1 MNRTKVMLVI
11 AACMLLCGIQVKAQG
26 VILYTPY
33 TQIAVS
39 PGESVEYSIEVI
51 NKGTALRNVPL
62 SVQGMPKGW
71 TYQLKSGGWNVGQI
85 AVLGGE
91 RKTVN
96 LKVEIPFV
104 VNKGLYRF
112 QVVAPGI
119 NTLPLVIEVKQEGT
133 SRSELSTN
141 IPSME
146 GHSGTTFT
154 FNVDLRN
161 RSGDRQVYVL
171 SSEAPRGWE
180 VVFKSGGKYIS
191 SINVESGNTEKLTV
205 EATPPTNVAAGKYDI
220 PLYASTST
228 NTASLTISATIK
240 GSYKIELTTPT
251 GLLSTSVP
259 VGGEKNIEL
268 RVKNVG
274 SSALGDISLEYT
286 APSGW
291 EVSFDPKKIAKI
303 DAGQYASVKATI
315 KADRKAIPG
324 DYVVNMEA
332 RTQEVSSSASF
343 RVSVKT
349 PILYGWI
356 GLTVIALGIY
366 VIYYLFKKYGRR

>member
-1 MNRTKVMLVI
+1 MYRTKVMLMLT
-11 AACMLLCGIQVKAQG
+11 ACMLLCGIQTKAQG

-51 NKGTALRNVPL
+51 NKGNSLKNVPL
-62 SVQGMPKGW
+62 VVQGMPKGW
-71 TYQLKSGGWNVGQI
+71 SYQLKSGGWNIGQI

-96 LKVEIPFV
+96 LKVEIPYV
-104 VNKGLYRF
+104 VNKGVYRF
-112 QVVAPGI
+112 QLVAPGI
-119 NTLPLVIEVKQEGT
+119 HALPLVVEVKQEGT

-146 GHSGTTFT
+146 GHSGSTFT

-180 VVFKSGGKYIS
+180 VVFKSAGKYIS

-205 EATPPTNVAAGKYDI
+205 EVNPPDNVPAGKYNI

-228 NTASLTISATIK
+228 NSASLVLTATIT

-259 VGGEKNIEL
+259 VGGEKKIEL
-268 RVKNVG
+268 WVKNTG
-274 SSALGDISLEYT
+274 SSTLADISMEYT
-286 APSGW
+286 APPGW
-291 EVSFDPKKIAKI
+291 EVSFEPKKLQKLRQ
-303 DAGQYASVKATI
+303 DS
-315 KADRKAIPG
+315 
-324 DYVVNMEA
+324 
-332 RTQEVSSSASF
+332 
-343 RVSVKT
+343 
-349 PILYGWI
+349 IL
-356 GLTVIALGIY
+356 V
-366 VIYYLFKKYGRR
+366 

>member
-1 MNRTKVMLVI
+1 MYRLKM
-11 AACMLLCGIQVKAQG
+11 MLLVFTFLILGSFNLSAQG

-51 NKGTALRNVPL
+51 NKGSSMRNVPL
-62 SVQGMPKGW
+62 VVKGIPKGW
-71 TYQLKSGGWNVGQI
+71 TYQMKSGGWNIAQI

-96 LKVEIPFV
+96 LKIEIPFV
-104 VNKGLYRF
+104 VSKGMYRF
-112 QVVAPGI
+112 EVVSPGL
-119 NTLPLVIEVKQEGT
+119 TVLPLALEIKQEGT
-133 SRSELSTN
+133 SRSELSTT
-141 IPSME
+141 IPSVE
-146 GHSGTTFT
+146 GHSGSTFT

-180 VVFKSGGKYIS
+180 VVFKSAGKFVS

-205 EATPPTNVAAGKYDI
+205 EVNPPDNIPAGKYNI
-220 PLYASTST
+220 PIYASTSS
-228 NTASLTISATIK
+228 NTASLELSVTIT
-240 GSYKIELTTPT
+240 GSYKIELTTPN

-259 VGGEKNIEL
+259 VGGEKKIEL
-268 RVKNVG
+268 WVKNTG
-274 SSALGDISLEYT
+274 SSTLSDISLEYT
-286 APSGW
+286 APPGW
-291 EVSFDPKKIAKI
+291 EVSFDPKKITKI
-303 DAGQYASVKATI
+303 EAGKYSSVTAII

-324 DYVVNMEA
+324 DYVVNIES
-332 RTQEVSSSASF
+332 RTQEVSSKASF

-349 PILYGWI
+349 PLLYGWI
-356 GLTVIALGIY
+356 GLAVIAIGVYI
-366 VIYYLFKKYGRR
+366 IFYLFKKYGRR